1 MSKQKS
7 IVYNNFV
14 EEEDNYRCNL
24 LTKNGDQC
32 STHVKKCKASGV
44 TTNLKNHLKR
54 FHEQQFKIV
63 QEEDTAAKKTKKPR
77 TDSKMAKITDMFKH
91 KSATVS
97 ITEDALKLSVLK
109 MIVNNGVPLTHF
121 KGEGFQLLAGKAA
134 VSLGIHLGRSAVRAL
149 LMNRFQSEKEA
160 LKGALKG
167 KHIYLLFDGVTR
179 LRRHFLGVSVQ
190 FLDNDDKLQV
200 KTLALL
206 DTDSKGTSEETKDMV
221 LEIVEDYGIEL
232 KMVLACVVDN
242 ASAMSKTVMLLN
254 QAAIDGEKERAG
266 EDDEGEDDE
275 GEDDEGEDEE
285 SEVEEVDIDGDEY
298 QARIEEIA
306 DDFGVVHHMRCMEHS
321 LQLAV
326 RDGLKS
332 SHTKRF
338 LGKIRSMATTLRQPK
353 KDAVIKRKTGLA
365 MLIDMETR
373 WGSTFLMVKRLLRLK
388 ETVIEFDSKD
398 LELYESQWEK
408 I

>member
-77 TDSKMAKITDMFKH
+77 TDPKMAKITDMFKQ

-221 LEIVEDYGIEL
+221 LEIVEDYGIE
-232 KMVLACVVDN
+232 C
-242 ASAMSKTVMLLN
+242 
-254 QAAIDGEKERAG
+254 
-266 EDDEGEDDE
+266 
-275 GEDDEGEDEE
+275 
-285 SEVEEVDIDGDEY
+285 
-298 QARIEEIA
+298 
-306 DDFGVVHHMRCMEHS
+306 
-321 LQLAV
+321 
-326 RDGLKS
+326 
-332 SHTKRF
+332 
-338 LGKIRSMATTLRQPK
+338 
-353 KDAVIKRKTGLA
+353 
-365 MLIDMETR
+365 
-373 WGSTFLMVKRLLRLK
+373 
-388 ETVIEFDSKD
+388 
-398 LELYESQWEK
+398 
-408 I
+408 